1 MLASSRIELERVEL
15 RKKTNALGLTIETR
29 MAGEESLDDEAVE
42 TRVKERQGLVEQMI
56 TKDEEMIAALRKEDG
71 ELQAAMA
78 KNTNTDGW
86 TPEARE
92 FHELGQRTTMAEYMR
107 AGIALRQLTPGS
119 PEHEYNTHVFGNSFN
134 IGDYPVEMLLDR
146 NEYFSLEAHQ
156 AKQVMEPDAEQRT
169 EITGVVAN
177 GGNLTFVDRLLQG
190 SEGAYLRASYPAVGP
205 GRHSYPVFSGSAA
218 AARIARG
225 TAETPAGGLSVANAD
240 PERIQHTYE
249 VARSDELQMPGVL
262 AAAVSDL
269 RMSLV
274 AGLDN
279 RVVDLLIGALTH
291 TAPAVGTTV
300 TLALFLARW
309 ASAVNGIAARSMEE
323 VKWLVGTVPEASM
336 SNATYSTM
344 MALASVSTV
353 PGMFDLFRSDRFRG
367 SAHINA
373 TSSTDRQSAI
383 AIRTGA
389 APPRLIVPVWRRGEI
404 LRDTGRLQLQ
414 GAITITGALYAD
426 VIVAATDV
434 HQLHTIDTA

>member
-1 MLASSRIELERVEL
+1 MLESTRLNNERIKLQSEINALPEVRSDDADAATKLGERNAKLTELNVLGERV
-15 RKKTNALGLTIETR
+15 
-29 MAGEESLDDEAVE
+29 
-42 TRVKERQGLVEQMI
+42 
-56 TKDEEMIAALRKEDG
+56 IAATQKEDG
-71 ELQAAMA
+71 EAQAAMA
-78 KNTNTDGW
+78 RDVDTSGF
-86 TPEARE
+86 TPEMRE
-92 FHELGQRTTMAEYMR
+92 FHQLGQRCSMAEYMR
-107 AGIALRQLTPGS
+107 AGIALRHLTPGT
-119 PEHEYNTHVFGNSFN
+119 PEHEYNKHVFGDTLNV
-134 IGDYPVEMLLDR
+134 GDYPVEMLLDR
-146 NEYFSLEAHQ
+146 SEYFNLDAHQ
-156 AKQVMEPDAEQRT
+156 AQQVMEPDDEQRT
-169 EITGVVAN
+169 LITGNTGA

-205 GRHSYPVFSGSAA
+205 GRHSYPIFSGTTS

-225 TAETPAGGLSVANAD
+225 TAETPSGGLSVANAD
-240 PERIQHTYE
+240 PERIQHSYE

-279 RVVDLLIGALTH
+279 RVVDQLVGALTH
-291 TAPAVGTTV
+291 TVPAVGTTV

-323 VKWLVGTVPEASM
+323 VKWLVGTVPEAAM
-336 SNATYSTM
+336 ANATYSTM

-373 TSSTDRQSAI
+373 TSSTDRQSAL
-383 AIRTGA
+383 AVRTGP

-404 LRDTGRLQLQ
+404 MRDTGRLQLR
-414 GAITITGALYAD
+414 GEITLTGAMYAD